1 MSGNAR
7 LNWAEVRERLSRVQ
21 QAIDETALHSSETRD
36 RIYRMRA
43 ELLARPV
50 SHREDSESEEIMIV
64 RIGGARYGIALPE
77 IAEVTGG
84 STCAPVPGA
93 PPEVAGLIQVRGE
106 VRPVLNAGHILGVSE
121 DDSGATL
128 TKRRWE
134 PCIDVSR
141 LWPPRN
147 ASSYGFWFNMRSS
160 LDRPASKPVRRS
172 ASARAGRPSDV
183 IASAPQM
190 KPAHEISST
199 LVSISI
205 SIPLSWRVVEPCRHQ
220 RRSSRGRDVS
230 IQVIATR
237 HAIGAK

>member
-106 VRPVLNAGHILGVSE
+106 VRPVLNAGRILGVSE
-121 DDSGATL
+121 DDSGGSKCIL
-128 TKRRWE
+128 LLRRG
-134 PCIDVSR
+134 SR
-141 LWPPRN
+141 
-147 ASSYGFWFNMRSS
+147 
-160 LDRPASKPVRRS
+160 
-172 ASARAGRPSDV
+172 
-183 IASAPQM
+183 
-190 KPAHEISST
+190 EI
-199 LVSISI
+199 
-205 SIPLSWRVVEPCRHQ
+205 
-220 RRSSRGRDVS
+220 G
-230 IQVIATR
+230 IQVDEVEDIRTVREEERKSLFHGAA
-237 HAIGAK
+237 HARWMTDDLVTVLDIDSLLKEHTEVS